1 MQVFSPF
8 ADRYATLQDDS
19 DRYATLHDDS
29 ARGRRSLSPVSAG
42 SHVSAFG
49 DDAAH
54 RRSDPPVHAGEANE
68 VRVSRSTPAAQ
79 PPGGRQGVA
88 AAHGGT
94 ASPAPGA
101 PDAPVFALTRGTA
114 AKGPAGP
121 AAPIPGL
128 LTPLETDSSVRS
140 KRRGRLGVLK
150 PLPPPVVPALEAPGT
165 RQQVLRHSASGG
177 AAAHEV
183 PGVSTVKV
191 SGQFNERGFKAVPV
205 SGMRGGGGGG
215 TPERERER

>member
-29 ARGRRSLSPVSAG
+29 ARGRTSLSPVSAG

-114 AKGPAGP
+114 AEGPAGP

-150 PLPPPVVPALEAPGT
+150 PLPPPVVPALEEHVTQP
-165 RQQVLRHSASGG
+165 QVLRDGASGMVDKDDG
-177 AAAHEV
+177 KGSKRV
-183 PGVSTVKV
+183 PS
-191 SGQFNERGFKAVPV
+191 SG
-205 SGMRGGGGGG
+205 
-215 TPERERER
+215 